1 MVKDLTQGGPAKTVL
16 AFTLPI
22 IGGNLFQLF
31 YTLADTVIVGRT
43 MGAGALAA
51 VGSTGTFI
59 YFILCFV
66 QGLTGGFGICIG
78 QRFGARSE
86 VGVRRSVAASALLSL
101 FFTVVLTL
109 FGCFA
114 AHPIIRWMDTPPEI
128 YEMSY
133 EYLFVIMLGTGA
145 AVAYNLV
152 SNVLRA
158 LGDSRTPLYFLIF
171 SSFLNIVLDYVF
183 IVPFGM
189 GVAGAAWATVLS
201 QLLSAVLCALYG
213 VRNFREL
220 RVPELDWRRSPLL
233 FKNHLRLAF
242 PMGFQM
248 SVMCVGLIAMQTAV
262 NGLGAEVVA
271 GFTAATKVDQLSVL
285 VNGAFGV
292 AIAGYVAQNYGA
304 GLGGRIKAGV
314 RASLIQL
321 EAANLVMGAVMLL
334 GRRFVVPLFVDGAS
348 AAINEAAYGYLFV
361 VVPFYPL
368 LGLLIIYRSALQS
381 MDDARTP
388 FAACI
393 AELVMRV
400 AAAFLLARFFGYAG
414 ICFATPLAWMGALA
428 FLVPVWLRRA
438 SKLEA
443 EASPFHRRLDG
454 APARG

>member
-1 MVKDLTQGGPAKTVL
+1 MVKDLTAGSPARTVF

-43 MGAGALAA
+43 MGAEALAA

-86 VGVRRSVAASALLSL
+86 VGVRRSIAASALLSL
-101 FFTVVLTL
+101 AFTAVLTL
-109 FGCFA
+109 FGCLA

-128 YEMSY
+128 YGMAY
-133 EYLFVIMLGTGA
+133 DYMFAVMLGTGA
-145 AVAYNLV
+145 TVAYNLV

-171 SSFLNIVLDYVF
+171 SSFLNIALDIIF
-183 IVPFGM
+183 IVPLGM

-201 QLLSAVLCALYG
+201 QLVSAALCALYG
-213 VRNFREL
+213 ARNFREL
-220 RVPELDWRRSPLL
+220 RVLGNDWHRSPLL

-248 SVMCVGLIAMQTAV
+248 SVMCVGLLAMQTAV
-262 NGLGAEVVA
+262 NGLGAEAVT
-271 GFTAATKVDQLSVL
+271 GFTAATKV
-285 VNGAFGV
+285 
-292 AIAGYVAQNYGA
+292 
-304 GLGGRIKAGV
+304 
-314 RASLIQL
+314 
-321 EAANLVMGAVMLL
+321 VMGAIMLL
-334 GRRFVVPLFVDGAS
+334 GRAYVVPLFIDDAT
-348 AAINEAAYGYLFV
+348 AAVNAAAYGYLFV

-368 LGLLIIYRSALQS
+368 LGLLCIYRSALQS

-388 FAACI
+388 FAACVS
-393 AELVMRV
+393 ELVMRV
-400 AAAFLLARFFGYAG
+400 TAAFVLARFFGYAG

-428 FLVPVWLRRA
+428 FLAPVWLRRA
-438 SKLEA
+438 KW
-443 EASPFHRRLDG
+443 LDG
-454 APARG
+454 AAARG

>member
-1 MVKDLTQGGPAKTVL
+1 MVKDLTAGSPARTVF

-43 MGAGALAA
+43 MGAEALAA

-86 VGVRRSVAASALLSL
+86 VGVRRSIAASALLSL
-101 FFTVVLTL
+101 VFTVVLTL
-109 FGCFA
+109 FGCLA

-128 YEMSY
+128 YGMAY
-133 EYLFVIMLGTGA
+133 DYMFAVMLGTGA
-145 AVAYNLV
+145 TVAYNLV

-171 SSFLNIVLDYVF
+171 SSFLNIALDIIF
-183 IVPFGM
+183 IVPLGM

-201 QLLSAVLCALYG
+201 QLVSAALCALYG
-213 VRNFREL
+213 ARNFREL
-220 RVPELDWRRSPLL
+220 RVLGNDWHRSPLL

-248 SVMCVGLIAMQTAV
+248 SVMCVGLLAMQTAV
-262 NGLGAEVVA
+262 NGLGAEAVA

-314 RASLIQL
+314 RASLVQL
-321 EAANLVMGAVMLL
+321 EIANVVMGAIMLL
-334 GRRFVVPLFVDGAS
+334 GRAYVVPLFIDDAT
-348 AAINEAAYGYLFV
+348 AAVNAAAYGYLFV

-368 LGLLIIYRSALQS
+368 LGLLCIYRSALQS

-388 FAACI
+388 FAACVS
-393 AELVMRV
+393 ELVMRV
-400 AAAFLLARFFGYAG
+400 TAAFVLARFFGYAG

-428 FLVPVWLRRA
+428 FLAPVYLRRA
-438 SKLEA
+438 
-443 EASPFHRRLDG
+443 RRLADG
-454 APARG
+454 RAFL

>member
-1 MVKDLTQGGPAKTVL
+1 MVKDLTQGAPSRTVF
-16 AFTLPI
+16 AFALPI
-22 IGGNLFQLF
+22 IGGSLFQLF

-78 QRFGARSE
+78 QRFGAHNE

-101 FFTVVLTL
+101 IFTAVLTL
-109 FGCFA
+109 FGCLA
-114 AHPIIRWMDTPPEI
+114 THPIIQWMDTPREI
-128 YEMSY
+128 YGMSY
-133 EYLFVIMLGTGA
+133 DYLFVIMLGTGA

-171 SSFLNIVLDYVF
+171 SSSLNIALDYLL
-183 IVPFGM
+183 IVPCGM

-201 QLLSAVLCALYG
+201 QLLSALLCAAYG
-213 VRNFREL
+213 IIYFKEL
-220 RVPELDWRRSPLL
+220 RVLKNDWHRSPLL

-248 SVMCVGLIAMQTAV
+248 SVMCIGLIAMQTAV
-262 NGLGAEVVA
+262 NGLGAEAVA

-304 GLGGRIKAGV
+304 GLGGRIRAGV

-321 EAANLVMGAVMLL
+321 EAANLVMGALMLL
-334 GRRFVVPLFVDGAS
+334 CRRFVVPLFVDGAS
-348 AAINEAAYGYLFV
+348 EAINEAAFGYLFV

-368 LGLLIIYRSALQS
+368 LGLLVVYRSALQS

-388 FAACI
+388 FLACI

-400 AAAFLLARFFGYAG
+400 AAAFLLVRLFGYAG

-428 FLVPVWLRRA
+428 FLVPVWLRRSA
-438 SKLEA
+438 
-443 EASPFHRRLDG
+443 RLAGGG
-454 APARG
+454 AA